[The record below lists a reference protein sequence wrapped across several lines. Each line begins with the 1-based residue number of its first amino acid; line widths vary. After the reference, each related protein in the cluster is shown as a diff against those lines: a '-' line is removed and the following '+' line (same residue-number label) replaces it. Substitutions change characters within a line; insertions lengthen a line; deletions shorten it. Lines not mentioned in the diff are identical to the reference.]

1 MTKLAVNNTLQTR
14 ASRGPAELYL
24 CRAKTNRKFFVT
36 GLSKNTGARGLSRT
50 DHRPKASYSCS
61 QAFTKIR
68 RQKQPFEDIS
78 MAQTLYVAREPDAS
92 GFIDY
97 TAGEHAVWN
106 TLITRQMNIIQGRAC
121 QEYLDGIEQ
130 LGLPLDRIPQLGEIN
145 KVLDAATGWQVERVP
160 ALIPFQTFFE
170 LLASKRFPVA
180 TFIRPE
186 EELDYLQEPDIFHEI
201 FGHCPLLTNPWFAEF
216 THTYGKLGLSA
227 SKEQRVYLAR
237 LYWMTIEFG
246 LIDTPQGRK
255 IYGGGILSSP
265 KEALYSLSSAPVHQ
279 PFDPL
284 EAMRTPYRID
294 ILQPLYFVLPNLKR
308 LFDLAHEDIMALVGQ
323 GMQLGLHAPRFPPK
337 TKDHA
342 A

>member
-1 MTKLAVNNTLQTR
+1 MKQT
-14 ASRGPAELYL
+14 S
-24 CRAKTNRKFFVT
+24 
-36 GLSKNTGARGLSRT
+36 
-50 DHRPKASYSCS
+50 
-61 QAFTKIR
+61 
-68 RQKQPFEDIS
+68 
-78 MAQTLYVAREPDAS
+78 YVAREPNAQGLIEYS
-92 GFIDY
+92 P
-97 TAGEHAVWN
+97 TEHGVWN
-106 TLITRQMNIIQGRAC
+106 TLITRQLQVIEQRAC

-130 LGLPLDRIPQLGEIN
+130 LDLPHDRIPQLPELN
-145 KVLDAATGWQVERVP
+145 RVLAANTGWQLARVP

-170 LLASKRFPVA
+170 LLASRQFPVA
-180 TFIRPE
+180 TFIRRE

-216 THTYGKLGLSA
+216 THTYGKLGLQA

-246 LIDTPQGRK
+246 LVETPQGRR

-265 KEALYSLSSAPVHQ
+265 KEAVYSLSNEPEHL

-294 ILQPLYFVLPNLKR
+294 ILQPLYFVLPRLER
-308 LFDLAHEDIMALVGQ
+308 LFELAHEDIMGLVKQ
-323 GMQLGLHAPRFPPK
+323 AMQLGLHAPKFPSK
-337 TKDHA
+337 A

>member
-1 MTKLAVNNTLQTR
+1 MSTQ
-14 ASRGPAELYL
+14 
-24 CRAKTNRKFFVT
+24 
-36 GLSKNTGARGLSRT
+36 
-50 DHRPKASYSCS
+50 
-61 QAFTKIR
+61 
-68 RQKQPFEDIS
+68 
-78 MAQTLYVAREPDAS
+78 YVAREPDAS

-97 TAGEHAVWN
+97 PDAEHGVWN
-106 TLITRQMNIIQGRAC
+106 TLITRQLKVIEGRAC

-130 LGLPLDRIPQLGEIN
+130 LNLPNDRIPQLGEVN
-145 KVLDAATGWQVERVP
+145 RVLSNTTGWQVARVP

-180 TFIRPE
+180 TFIRTE
-186 EELDYLQEPDIFHEI
+186 EELDYLQEPDIFHEV

-216 THTYGKLGLSA
+216 THTYGKLGLAA

-246 LIDTPQGRK
+246 LVETAQGRK

-265 KEALYSLSSAPVHQ
+265 KETFYSLSQTPEHQ
-279 PFDPL
+279 AFDPV

-294 ILQPLYFVLPNLKR
+294 ILQPLYFVLPDLKR
-308 LFDLAHEDIMALVGQ
+308 LFDLAHEDIM
-323 GMQLGLHAPRFPPK
+323 GMVQIATQLGLHAPRFPPK
-337 TKDHA
+337 TKA